1 MHHCTRV
8 LYELYKVNV
17 QLDKTNVLIIQGVYK
32 VIICERFQSILTTFF
47 FFVLSSK
54 DCTLLR
60 YTFLYYTLILC
71 TLFNSHM
78 IIWILIPLM
87 MFERK
92 FCFSIFH
99 YFLNQ
104 TNENMVNLPMV
115 THWVGGIWN
124 LSHYIYKVFTLSV
137 HDKYTNCIRVYKTII
152 CERF

>member
-1 MHHCTRV
+1 MWHIMYAYGWNLHHCTRV
-8 LYELYKVNV
+8 LYYLYKVNV
-17 QLDKTNVLIIQGVYK
+17 QLDKTNVLTVQDKCSNYTRGIQGYPLWK
-32 VIICERFQSILTTFF
+32 ILINFGQLF

-60 YTFLYYTLILC
+60 YTFLYYTFILC

-78 IIWILIPLM
+78 IIWIFIPLM

-92 FCFSIFH
+92 FYFFIFH
-99 YFLNQ
+99 YFLKQ

-124 LSHYIYKVFTLSV
+124 LSHCTRYL
-137 HDKYTNCIRVYKTII
+137 H
-152 CERF
+152 